1 MKRHSLTRRL
11 IALVLLIE
19 FGAALCVSITAFVY
33 ERHMH
38 LRAFDV
44 LLQGH
49 ADSLLGAVQDAED
62 AGDNV
67 MLDGTELRFPK
78 EDTYQVQ
85 DVATGRVVGQS
96 SNWPGLDSLTPARR
110 SQRVP
115 REARGGPD
123 TAQHDYHEREH
134 SDPASDQKDAFFRTE
149 INGNAYRVLRIEGL
163 RIVDPGDKNGG
174 IRRYVTIYYGSPTRH
189 VWNAIFEA
197 VEFYAGISLV
207 VLLITGVL
215 MAWLLNRSLS
225 PLRGLA
231 AAAGRVSVASWSFSP
246 PENARETEELEPLV
260 HALELLLQGLQLS
273 FEKQKRFVGDAAHE
287 LKTSVAVVKSS
298 LQLIDMK
305 PRSQQEYQ
313 AGLARCLGD
322 CQRIEELVAQ
332 MLTLAGIEESADT
345 PRQHTLSEL
354 FHSIEAAVLELDTM
368 AQSKGI
374 SVGLPGASSL
384 ISSSA
389 AAAIDPSQFRLLI
402 SNLLLN
408 AIQHSPENSTIRIEA
423 AFVQDN
429 LQIEIRDQGDGI
441 ALDDL
446 PRIFDR
452 FSRGDPSR
460 SRNTGGT
467 GLGLAIC
474 KAIVDRFHGSIEI
487 VSEPNAGTIVLVRF
501 PLLPMGEK
509 SF

>member
-1 MKRHSLTRRL
+1 MKHYSLTRRL

-19 FGAALCVSITAFVY
+19 LGAAVCVSLTAFVY

-38 LRAFDV
+38 LRAFEV

-67 MLDGTELRFPK
+67 MLDGTELRFPR
-78 EDTYQVQ
+78 EDIYEVQ
-85 DVATGRVVGQS
+85 DASTGRIVGRS
-96 SNWPGLDSLTPARR
+96 SNWPGTDALKPSRGGHVG
-110 SQRVP
+110 S
-115 REARGGPD
+115 READSGSHEHPD
-123 TAQHDYHEREH
+123 PE
-134 SDPASDQKDAFFRTE
+134 SDQKAVFFRTE
-149 INGNAYRVLRIEGL
+149 IKDRDYRVLRIEGL

-174 IRRYVTIYYGSPTRH
+174 IPRHVSIYYGSPTHH

-207 VLLITGVL
+207 VLLITGVF

-231 AAAGRVSVASWSFSP
+231 AAAGRVSVESWSFSP
-246 PENARETEELEPLV
+246 PESARETEELEPLV

-287 LKTSVAVVKSS
+287 LKTGVAVVKSS
-298 LQLIDMK
+298 LQLLDMK

-313 AGLARCLGD
+313 AGLARSLSD

-332 MLTLAGIEESADT
+332 MLTLARIEET
-345 PRQHTLSEL
+345 EKTSESHKVSE
-354 FHSIEAAVLELDTM
+354 FFQAIEDVVFELDTM
-368 AQSKGI
+368 AQSKG
-374 SVGLPGASSL
+374 VAVHLPGASTL

-389 AAAIDPSQFRLLI
+389 VAAIDPAQFKLLV

-408 AIQHSPENSTIRIEA
+408 AIQHSPESSAIRIEA
-423 AFVQDN
+423 IVVQDM

-441 ALDDL
+441 APEDM

-467 GLGLAIC
+467 GLGLSIC
-474 KAIVDRFHGSIEI
+474 KAIVDRYHGSIEI
-487 VSEPNAGTIVLVRF
+487 VSEPDAGTIVLVRF
-501 PLLPMGEK
+501 PLMK
-509 SF
+509 SV